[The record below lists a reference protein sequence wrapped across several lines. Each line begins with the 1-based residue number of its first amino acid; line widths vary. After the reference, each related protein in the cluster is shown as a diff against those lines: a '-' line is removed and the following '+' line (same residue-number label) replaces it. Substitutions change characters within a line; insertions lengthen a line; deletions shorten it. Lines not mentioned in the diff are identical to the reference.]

1 MRLPSLN
8 ALRAFEAAARH
19 ESFTRA
25 ANELFVTEGA
35 VSRHVKLLEEDLGVQ
50 LFRRL
55 PRSLKLT
62 EAGRKFLPVLT
73 DAFESIASA
82 ARQAQGSKRELKVIC
97 PPTFSIRWLLPRLQQ
112 FKSKFPEIQL
122 RLTTAPYNWEIF
134 FGGDFDLG
142 FDCGSG
148 YSERPDGIEAVL
160 VLQSIMT
167 PVCAPRVL
175 ETASL
180 IKPSDLAAHNL
191 LHTTPDRHDW
201 EIWLKTFKVEGV
213 DGNLGELFPSA
224 DMAYRAAALGQGV
237 AVGDL
242 VVLRDEIESGELILP
257 FKDYEVRVPTEAYH
271 LFGAASSW
279 NDPDVRTFRTW
290 VLETAATGNAK

>member
-1 MRLPSLN
+1 VRLPSLN

-19 ESFTRA
+19 ESFARA
-25 ANELFVTEGA
+25 ADELCVTEGA

-73 DAFESIASA
+73 EAFESIASA
-82 ARQAQGSKRELKVIC
+82 ARQTRGSKRELKVIC

-112 FKSKFPEIQL
+112 FRSSNPDIQL
-122 RLTTAPYNWEIF
+122 RLTTAPYDLEIF

-142 FDCGSG
+142 FDCGWQ
-148 YSERPDGIEAVL
+148 RPDGMEACL

-167 PVCAPRVL
+167 PVCSPRVL
-175 ETASL
+175 EERAPLT
-180 IKPSDLAAHNL
+180 KPSDLAGHNL

-201 EIWLKTFKVEGV
+201 EVWLRTYKVEGV
-213 DGNLGELFPSA
+213 DGKHGEVFPSG
-224 DMAYRAAALGQGV
+224 DMAYRAAVLG
-237 AVGDL
+237 
-242 VVLRDEIESGELILP
+242 
-257 FKDYEVRVPTEAYH
+257 
-271 LFGAASSW
+271 
-279 NDPDVRTFRTW
+279 
-290 VLETAATGNAK
+290 